1 VLDAAAVA
9 MAAVLCSLVAF
20 VYSNLGLGGGILY
33 VPILLSLGIG
43 GGAEANLIV
52 VPISLTLTVA
62 TATAA
67 ILTHRRRGL
76 VDLASAK
83 VLLPGA
89 FLGTL
94 AGTAVNV
101 LLLNRPAFLLF
112 FTAVLVL
119 FGALMA
125 WEKFRNGGE
134 EGGDDET
141 RYTARRKLAASAASV
156 GSGFFSGASGVGGG
170 LVNVPILNVLL
181 GRRTRKAVGT
191 SSLVIVPVATLG
203 FALTLALNTSR
214 NLPLLREDFLLIP
227 LLFPIVFLGG
237 YAGSTLGLNR
247 LRTRTVTAIFIALIF
262 LTAAKMVLVDLL
274 GLP

>member
-1 VLDAAAVA
+1 VLDAAAILL
-9 MAAVLCSLVAF
+9 AAVLCALVAF

-33 VPILLSLGIG
+33 VPILLSLGVG

-52 VPISLTLTVA
+52 VPISLTLTIA
-62 TATAA
+62 TASAA
-67 ILTHRRRGL
+67 ILTHRRKGL
-76 VDLASAK
+76 VDLASAR

-125 WEKFRNGGE
+125 WEKSRNGE
-134 EGGDDET
+134 REDRDDAS
-141 RYTARRKLAASAASV
+141 RYTPRRKLVASTAAV

-170 LVNVPILNVLL
+170 LVNVPILTVLL

-191 SSLVIVPVATLG
+191 SSLVIVPVAALG
-203 FALTLALNTSR
+203 FALTLALNASQ
-214 NLPLLREDFLLIP
+214 NLPPFREEFLLIP
-227 LLFPIVFLGG
+227 LLVPIVFLGA
-237 YAGSTLGLNR
+237 YAGSTLGLRR
-247 LRTRTVTAIFIALIF
+247 LRTRTVALVFIALIF
-262 LTAAKMVLVDLL
+262 LTAAKLVLVDLL
-274 GLP
+274 RLV

>member
-1 VLDAAAVA
+1 VLDAAAILL
-9 MAAVLCSLVAF
+9 AAVLCALVAF

-33 VPILLSLGIG
+33 VPILLSLGVG

-52 VPISLTLTVA
+52 VPISLTLTIA
-62 TATAA
+62 TASAA
-67 ILTHRRRGL
+67 ILTHRRKGL
-76 VDLASAK
+76 VDLASAR

-125 WEKFRNGGE
+125 WEKSRNGE
-134 EGGDDET
+134 REDRDDAS
-141 RYTARRKLAASAASV
+141 RYTPRRKLVASTAAV

-170 LVNVPILNVLL
+170 LVNVPILTVLL

-191 SSLVIVPVATLG
+191 SSLVIVPVAALG
-203 FALTLALNTSR
+203 VALTLALNASQD
-214 NLPLLREDFLLIP
+214 LPPFREEFLLIP
-227 LLFPIVFLGG
+227 LLVPIVFLGA
-237 YAGSTLGLNR
+237 YAGSTLGLRR
-247 LRTRTVTAIFIALIF
+247 LRTRTVALVFIALIF
-262 LTAAKMVLVDLL
+262 LTAAKLVLVDLL
-274 GLP
+274 RLV